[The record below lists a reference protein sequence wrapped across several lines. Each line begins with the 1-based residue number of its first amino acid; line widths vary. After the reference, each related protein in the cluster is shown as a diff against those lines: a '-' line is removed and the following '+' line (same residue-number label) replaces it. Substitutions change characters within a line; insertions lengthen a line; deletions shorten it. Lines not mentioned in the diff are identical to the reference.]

1 MKKSQIIKKII
12 NEKFESKAQQRFF
25 YAMSDKDTKK
35 GRKFKKWAKEFSD
48 DTDFDELPEKVS
60 EEKEEES
67 VNPKMKKSELLEYIN
82 SKKQSLS
89 EQRYRDDNVG
99 YVIRG
104 FTNRSD
110 VTKVFKYLE
119 TLRGSGI
126 VNMFGSS
133 VFLTYTEDDL
143 ERFLY
148 SQRLTPNDL
157 DRKIGELEYDNDEGD
172 YDNDEG
178 DYDSDIENL
187 EEKKKNIEKL
197 LSLQQE
203 VRDVLIRTAFKR
215 LELDRK
221 ELSMKNVQGVFDRI
235 HKDFFKMWVS
245 ILYS

>member
-1 MKKSQIIKKII
+1 
-12 NEKFESKAQQRFF
+12 
-25 YAMSDKDTKK
+25 
-35 GRKFKKWAKEFSD
+35 
-48 DTDFDELPEKVS
+48 
-60 EEKEEES
+60 
-67 VNPKMKKSELLEYIN
+67 MKKSELLEYIN

-89 EQRYRDDNVG
+89 EQRYGDDNVG
-99 YVIRG
+99 YVIWG

-119 TLRGSGI
+119 TLKESGI

-157 DRKIGELEYDNDEGD
+157 DREMDELE

-178 DYDSDIENL
+178 DYDSDIEDL
-187 EEKKKNIEKL
+187 EESKKNIEKL

-203 VRDVLIRTAFKR
+203 VRDVLIRTALKR

-221 ELSMKNVQGVFDRI
+221 EQSMENVQRLFNRI

-245 ILYS
+245 ILYN

>member
-25 YAMSDKDTKK
+25 YAMADKDTKK

-60 EEKEEES
+60 EEKEEEYF
-67 VNPKMKKSELLEYIN
+67 NPKMKKSELLEYIN

-89 EQRYRDDNVG
+89 EQRYGDDNVG

-119 TLRGSGI
+119 TLKESGI

-157 DRKIGELEYDNDEGD
+157 DREMDELE

-178 DYDSDIENL
+178 DYDSDIEDL
-187 EEKKKNIEKL
+187 EESKKNIEKL

-203 VRDVLIRTAFKR
+203 VRDVLIRTALKR

-221 ELSMKNVQGVFDRI
+221 EQSMENVQRLFNQI

-245 ILYS
+245 ILYN

>member
-12 NEKFESKAQQRFF
+12 NEKFASKAQQRFF
-25 YAMSDKDTKK
+25 YAMADKDTKK

-67 VNPKMKKSELLEYIN
+67 INPKMKKSELLEYIN

-89 EQRYRDDNVG
+89 EQRYGGDNVG

-119 TLRGSGI
+119 TLKESGI

-157 DRKIGELEYDNDEGD
+157 DREIGELE

-187 EEKKKNIEKL
+187 EESKKNIEKL

-203 VRDVLIRTAFKR
+203 VRDVLIRTTIKR

-221 ELSMKNVQGVFDRI
+221 EQSMENVQRVFNRI
-235 HKDFFKMWVS
+235 HKDFLKMWVS

>member
-25 YAMSDKDTKK
+25 YAIADKDTKK

-60 EEKEEES
+60 EEKEEEYF
-67 VNPKMKKSELLEYIN
+67 NPKMKKSELLEYIN

-89 EQRYRDDNVG
+89 EQRYGDDNVG

-119 TLRGSGI
+119 TLKESGI

-157 DRKIGELEYDNDEGD
+157 DREMDELE

-178 DYDSDIENL
+178 DYDSDIEDL
-187 EEKKKNIEKL
+187 EESKKNIEKL

-203 VRDVLIRTAFKR
+203 VRDVLIRTALKR

-221 ELSMKNVQGVFDRI
+221 EQSMENVQRLFNRI

-245 ILYS
+245 ILYN

>member
-25 YAMSDKDTKK
+25 YAMADKDTKK

-60 EEKEEES
+60 EEKEEEYF
-67 VNPKMKKSELLEYIN
+67 NPKMKKSELLEYIN

-89 EQRYRDDNVG
+89 EQRYGDDNVG

-119 TLRGSGI
+119 TLKESGI

-157 DRKIGELEYDNDEGD
+157 DREMDELE

-178 DYDSDIENL
+178 DYDSDIEDL
-187 EEKKKNIEKL
+187 EESKKNIEKL

-203 VRDVLIRTAFKR
+203 VRDVLIRTALKR

-221 ELSMKNVQGVFDRI
+221 EQSMENVQRLFNRI

-245 ILYS
+245 ILYN